1 MFKNALVYRIE
12 AFDPPSLADLDQRL
26 NQARFVECAAS
37 QPESVGWA
45 APRGDRHDALA
56 ESIAGQWVFRLC
68 IETKAVPGSVV
79 KAQLQLQLDAK
90 KGRPGDAPR
99 AEQRA
104 S

>member
-79 KAQLQLQLDAK
+79 KAQL
-90 KGRPGDAPR
+90 
-99 AEQRA
+99 
-104 S
+104 